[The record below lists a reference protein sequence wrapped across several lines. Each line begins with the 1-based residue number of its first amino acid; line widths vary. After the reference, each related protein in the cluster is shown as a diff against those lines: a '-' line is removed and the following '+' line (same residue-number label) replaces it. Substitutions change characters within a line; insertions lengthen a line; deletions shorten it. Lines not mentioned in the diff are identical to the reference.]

1 MKKKI
6 LRWATV
12 LMSTMALVNVLALAQ
27 NPKTPAEEVNY
38 RAYSRNEDIARF
50 LSLADV
56 ASKEMAVRI
65 VGETKDVE
73 DYPAHD
79 IFLCI
84 LTEEGA
90 ASPTTFVSLACA
102 AISTPCRT

>member
-1 MKKKI
+1 MPIKKRLGRTTLGLSLGI
-6 LRWATV
+6 L
-12 LMSTMALVNVLALAQ
+12 LAGFARPQIL
-27 NPKTPAEEVNY
+27 KTPVEEAGY
-38 RAYSRNEDIARF
+38 TAYSQNEDIARF
-50 LSLADV
+50 LSLADA

-90 ASPTTFVSLACA
+90 DSPTTFNREKPTCF
-102 AISTPCRT
+102 